1 MMQIFL
7 IIALAFLIYAHQS
20 LGMTSLEDTAW
31 EVRVGV
37 APFFP
42 FAKKDMLSFGRGRF
56 ASARSL
62 ADGFVPAGYG
72 AAGSAGSWRAE
83 QKGDDGTVREWRGTV
98 RGNRIR
104 GTVTVVRA
112 DGVVK
117 TYKFR
122 GRRRGV

>member
-1 MMQIFL
+1 MQFLL
-7 IIALAFLIYAHQS
+7 IIALAFLIYAHRS
-20 LGMTSLEDTAW
+20 MGLTALEDTAW

-62 ADGFVPAGYG
+62 ADGFVPGGYG
-72 AAGSAGSWRAE
+72 ALDIPGAWQARL
-83 QKGDDGTVREWRGTV
+83 KGEDGIVREWRGTV
-98 RGNRIR
+98 RGDRIK

-112 DGVVK
+112 DGSIK